1 MTSTVFT
8 SNHRS
13 SGQTVFKSYINFV
26 QNKQDSKP
34 PSRFPSF
41 VNPNQLNNLIFN
53 SNISIKNSQY
63 PKCYNSIYSHK
74 SEQDSEFYTKPFF
87 PILNKNWPPT
97 FLEYPNQEMSQES
110 TYFMSKLPN
119 FVGLD
124 GKKFKFDSN
133 NLGFNFVSP
142 ENKKEKEKTKND
154 NLLESNNDKNINNN
168 NQINLKN
175 NIIINDNNNFNY
187 NEKSKLERNT
197 DENLNNYTN
206 NNMGAK
212 FFTNHNYGY
221 KCSCSKT
228 QCNRKYCECY
238 NSGNYCI
245 DCNCKNCKNQPPINT
260 YSNKRPSEIV
270 SKMKKSKEI
279 CTCTKSGCNK
289 NYCECFKSGNKCT
302 SLCRCLGC
310 ENNEDI
316 KLNNKSIYECC
327 RANSIYI
334 IKNKI
339 YIEDIK
345 TQKQNNQ
352 KKDIIKQETY
362 ENNNEKLVNKKRKRN
377 EKKNYEEPN
386 VKRIKKKKKDEN
398 ILFNDSLFD
407 ENGKLILRHISYDQL
422 LIL

>member
-1 MTSTVFT
+1 MTSTVYT

-13 SGQTVFKSYINFV
+13 SGQTVFKSYINFN
-26 QNKQDSKP
+26 QNKQDSNP
-34 PSRFPSF
+34 PSKFPSF
-41 VNPNQLNNLIFN
+41 VNPNHLNNLLD
-53 SNISIKNSQY
+53 SNISLKNYQY
-63 PKCYNSIYSHK
+63 PNCYNSIYSHK
-74 SEQDSEFYTKPFF
+74 SEQDSEFYSKSFF
-87 PILNKNWPPT
+87 PIMNKNWPPT
-97 FLEYPNQEMSQES
+97 FLELSQENTKFQS
-110 TYFMSKLPN
+110 

-133 NLGFNFVSP
+133 NVIFNFVAP
-142 ENKKEKEKTKND
+142 ENKKEKQKTNND
-154 NLLESNNDKNINNN
+154 NLLEYNNETKINNNN
-168 NQINLKN
+168 NQIILN

-187 NEKSKLERNT
+187 NENIKLEKNN
-197 DENLNNYTN
+197 DINLINSTN

-212 FFTNHNYGY
+212 FFTNNNYGY

-260 YSNKRPSEIV
+260 YTNKHPSEIV

-302 SLCRCLGC
+302 SLCRCIEC
-310 ENNEDI
+310 ENTEVNI
-316 KLNNKSIYECC
+316 KLSNKYIYECC

-339 YIEDIK
+339 NIENIK
-345 TQKQNNQ
+345 TQKQSNQ
-352 KKDIIKQETY
+352 KRYIIIHETY
-362 ENNNEKLVNKKRKRN
+362 ESNNEKMANKKRKRDK
-377 EKKNYEEPN
+377 EKNFKELNA
-386 VKRIKKKKKDEN
+386 KTIKKKKKDEN
-398 ILFNDSLFD
+398 ILFNDSLFN
-407 ENGKLILRHISYDQL
+407 EKGKLILRHISYDKL
-422 LIL
+422 FI

>member
-1 MTSTVFT
+1 MTSNIYT

-13 SGQTVFKSYINFV
+13 SGQTVFKNHINFN
-26 QNKQDSKP
+26 QNMQDSNP
-34 PSRFPSF
+34 PAIFPSF
-41 VNPNQLNNLIFN
+41 VNPNHLNNFNFN
-53 SNISIKNSQY
+53 SNNSIKNSQY
-63 PKCYNSIYSHK
+63 PKCYNSVYSYK
-74 SEQDSEFYTKPFF
+74 SEQNSEFYSKPFY
-87 PILNKNWPPT
+87 PIQSKNWPPT
-97 FLEYPNQEMSQES
+97 FLEFPNQDISQES
-110 TYFMSKLPN
+110 TKFQSKLPN
-119 FVGLD
+119 FFGLD
-124 GKKFKFDSN
+124 GKKFIFDSN
-133 NLGFNFVSP
+133 IFNFIAP

-154 NLLESNNDKNINNN
+154 NLFESNNEKNNRNNN
-168 NQINLKN
+168 NQIFLKD

-187 NEKSKLERNT
+187 NENSKLERNM
-197 DENLNNYTN
+197 DVNLNTSTN

-245 DCNCKNCKNQPPINT
+245 DCNCKNCKNEPPINT
-260 YSNKRPSEIV
+260 YSNKRPNEIV
-270 SKMKKSKEI
+270 LKMKKSKEI

-302 SLCRCLGC
+302 SLCRCIGC
-310 ENNEDI
+310 ENTENII
-316 KLNNKSIYECC
+316 KLNNKHINECC

-339 YIEDIK
+339 NIENIK

-352 KKDIIKQETY
+352 KRDLIIQETTK
-362 ENNNEKLVNKKRKRN
+362 NNNEKMVNKKRKRD
-377 EKKNYEEPN
+377 EKKNFEELN
-386 VKRIKKKKKDEN
+386 IKRIKKKKKIDD

-407 ENGKLILRHISYDQL
+407 DISYDQL